1 MVNNYKILKHVY
13 KNIVRFE
20 QLYNQNESEALIDV
34 EIRVNWKCNARCAM
48 CGLGNYI
55 ENCNE
60 ERKIEMSYSQIEKL
74 LLDLKDMGCQGVT
87 FSGGEPTLRKDMLQI
102 VEYASKKCNMNV
114 SLNTNAYVLEKELVN
129 EYIEAG
135 LNNITISILSPDDA
149 VNDRLMGLKNGL
161 LHTKKLISYINN
173 IKKGKVNIYVNTV
186 VLTQNIDTFHLFP
199 KFLSKYAI
207 NNLNLSPTS
216 ILTEWDE
223 WTATDINL
231 KPTIEQI
238 IVLKKKTIPYINSF
252 NFPFVVKD
260 PFAEEV
266 EEIEKNLNV
275 VFNDRSKKCF
285 VPWFH
290 SVIQSNGDV
299 IPCCYAPD
307 DYIMGNVNDNSIDKI
322 WNEQKYILFRK
333 KCKLCTM
340 KMCQSCIQYQLVNK
354 NIEDKM
360 KRHKNLPL

>member
-13 KNIVRFE
+13 KDTVRFE
-20 QLYNQNESEALIDV
+20 QLYNQNKSDTIIDV

-48 CGLGNYI
+48 CGLENYI

-60 ERKIEMSYSQIEKL
+60 ERKTEMSYSQIEKL
-74 LLDLKDMGCQGVT
+74 LFDLKNMGFQGVT
-87 FSGGEPTLRKDMLQI
+87 FSGGEPTLRKDMVQI
-102 VEYASKKCNMNV
+102 IEFASKKCNMNV
-114 SLNTNAYVLEKELVN
+114 SLNTNGYLLETLVG

-135 LNNITISILSPDDA
+135 LNNITISILSPDAA
-149 VNDRLMGLKNGL
+149 VNDRLMGLRNGL
-161 LHTKKLISYINN
+161 AHTKKLISYINN
-173 IKKGKVNIYVNTV
+173 IKNRKVNIYVNTV
-186 VLTQNIDTFHLFP
+186 VLKQNIDTFHLFP
-199 KFLSKYAI
+199 KFLAKYAI

-223 WTATDINL
+223 WTATDSNL
-231 KPTIEQI
+231 KPKIEQI

-252 NFPFVVKD
+252 DFPFVVKD

-275 VFNDRSKKCF
+275 VFEGRNKTCF

-307 DYIMGNVNDNSIDKI
+307 DYIMGNVNDDSIEKI
-322 WNEQKYILFRK
+322 WNEERYILFRE
-333 KCKLCTM
+333 KCKSCAM
-340 KMCQSCIQYQLVNK
+340 KMCQSCTQYQLVNK
-354 NIEDKM
+354 KIENKI
-360 KRHKNLPL
+360 KRH